1 VSTQRSRGWELAQFL
16 AALTD
21 KSGVSSDLSRGAGN
35 RPPFGRLSLFTVFWF
50 PSVVLGWSMLAIA
63 LFKVSTAHLT
73 SNGAPL
79 IMTAV
84 LLVLLELRPL
94 VQGSG
99 HDPQGVVMST
109 AFSMAILFLWG
120 PWPAI
125 LVVSIASVAADLR
138 VHKTTWK
145 CLFNAGQY
153 NVSICAGWLVMA
165 LAGRTPSLDEP
176 LGRTTGWD
184 LLWMLGSCIAYFLI
198 NLTLVSG
205 ALAWMSS
212 FFEQISSDL
221 MHYTA
226 TTFSVL
232 ALSPLVVVVANTE
245 WELLPLL
252 LIPLVLVFKM
262 AQMSLE
268 REHQAGHDPLTGLPN
283 RVLLQDSLA
292 AELARSKRDGRP
304 FGLLLIDLDHF
315 KEVNDTLGHHVGD
328 QLLVHF
334 AARLSNSVRPGDHLA
349 RLGGDEFAV
358 IVPDADEAE
367 VLGVAERI
375 RASLATPVALEGMML
390 EIEASIGL
398 AMHPDHGYFA
408 EDLLRL
414 SDVAMYIAKESRAGV
429 ATYSAHQDRNS
440 ADRLTLLSE
449 LRQALEEG
457 TLTLQYQ
464 PKVSLA
470 DCSLMGVEALIRWQ
484 HPTRGFIPPDEFIP
498 LAERSGIMHLLTDRV
513 VSMALAQMAAWREQG
528 LHVPVAVNVSLADL
542 LGGRLAELV
551 LSGLRDHALPTGMLQ
566 LEITERVVA
575 QQTDELNAMLLDL
588 ETMGVTLSLDDFG
601 TGYSS
606 LLRLQSLPVSE
617 IKIDRAFV
625 SRLSESASTI
635 GIVRAIVDLAHAL
648 GMPAIAEGV
657 ETEVEWRA
665 LRELGC
671 DGAQGWHI
679 AAPMTATAATEWL
692 AELKGRTGLVRLAGR
707 PRAAVLDGS
716 SESAELAA
724 SAGATGTGLSTAVAG
739 RPSEPADEPADAY
752 DPNAA
757 QVG

>member
-1 VSTQRSRGWELAQFL
+1 VPSDPSRPAAGHPPFWRWSLFSVFWTFSVAGGLVLL
-16 AALTD
+16 AAAVV
-21 KSGVSSDLSRGAGN
+21 GVIEAPLRQA
-35 RPPFGRLSLFTVFWF
+35 
-50 PSVVLGWSMLAIA
+50 
-63 LFKVSTAHLT
+63 
-73 SNGAPL
+73 GAPL
-79 IMTAV
+79 VMTAV
-84 LLVLLELRPL
+84 LMVLLELRPL

-120 PWPAI
+120 LWPAVV
-125 LVVSIASVAADLR
+125 VVSIASLAADLR
-138 VHKTTWK
+138 LRKAAWK
-145 CLFNAGQY
+145 VVFNIGQY
-153 NVSICAGWLVMA
+153 NVSIAAGWLVMS
-165 LAGRTPSLDEP
+165 LAGRRPSLSTP
-176 LGRTTGWD
+176 LGHTSGWD
-184 LLWMLGSCIAYFLI
+184 LTWMLGACSAYFVT
-198 NLTLVSG
+198 NLVLVSG
-205 ALAWMSS
+205 ALSWLSS
-212 FFEQISSDL
+212 FWELITTDVV
-221 MHYTA
+221 HYTA

-232 ALSPLVVVVANTE
+232 ALSPLVVVVANTA

-268 REHQAGHDPLTGLPN
+268 REHQAGHDPLTGLAN
-283 RVLLQDSLA
+283 RALLQESLA
-292 AELARSKRDGRP
+292 AELARSKRDNRP

-328 QLLVHF
+328 QLLVNF
-334 AARLSNSVRPGDHLA
+334 AARLSHSVRPGDHLA

-375 RASLATPVALEGMML
+375 RASLASPVALEGMML

-398 AMHPDHGYFA
+398 AMHPDHAYQA

-414 SDVAMYIAKESRAGV
+414 SDVAMYVAKETRCGV
-429 ATYSAHQDRNS
+429 ATYSAHRDRNS

-449 LRQALEEG
+449 LRQALDEDA
-457 TLTLQYQ
+457 LTLQYQ

-470 DCSLMGVEALIRWQ
+470 DGSLLGVEALIRWQ
-484 HPTRGFIPPDEFIP
+484 HPQRGFIPPDEFIP

-513 VSMALAQMAAWREQG
+513 VSMALAQMASWRDQG
-528 LHVPVAVNVSLADL
+528 LTVPVAVNVSLADL
-542 LGGRLAELV
+542 LGGRLADLV
-551 LSGLRDHALPTGMLQ
+551 LSGLRLYRLPTGMLQ

-575 QQTDELNAMLLDL
+575 QQTEELQGMLLDL
-588 ETMGVTLSLDDFG
+588 ESMGVTLSLDDFG

-625 SRLSESASTI
+625 SRLSEGASTV

-657 ETEVEWRA
+657 ETEAEWQA
-665 LRELGC
+665 LRSLGC

-679 AAPMTATAATEWL
+679 AAPMTAERATRWL
-692 AELKGRTGLVRLAGR
+692 AGMLTEQSG
-707 PRAAVLDGS
+707 
-716 SESAELAA
+716 
-724 SAGATGTGLSTAVAG
+724 
-739 RPSEPADEPADAY
+739 DA
-752 DPNAA
+752 AA
-757 QVG
+757 QVS